1 MADISELSNL
11 KSTEPL
17 DLPLYTSGKA
27 AKPFPKAGTY
37 DARTPDKFTFGESK
51 AGFLTVD
58 VSPTLVGGE
67 YDGLKINFTS
77 VSAKTWKNKQG
88 LNESQLGRYLKACK
102 MNDQISGEPQAQ
114 ADAAEAT
121 ANLPIKVDLDWVAK
135 YYPEKWELRG
145 MKNFPEDGNGGY
157 SRAIPLDGKNG
168 RPDVKD
174 PETGKPLI
182 VRAFL
187 EVVRFREAS

>member
-88 LNESQLGRYLKACK
+88 LNESQLGRYLKACG

-121 ANLPIKVDLDWVAK
+121 ANLPIKVDLDWVIGPKNMAK
-135 YYPEKWELRG
+135 
-145 MKNFPEDGNGGY
+145 
-157 SRAIPLDGKNG
+157 IING
-168 RPDVKD
+168 RYHQTSGQAGIDQWLQTSEVKC
-174 PETGKPLI
+174 EQEEGSSSLFEGHEG
-182 VRAFL
+182 AC
-187 EVVRFREAS
+187 